1 MSKTRPTPTTAL
13 SRLRPVLALTR
24 AGMAVERGAQAF
36 WPFGSV
42 LALLA
47 AGFAFGAQDVLPLV
61 WMQAGAA
68 LIGAAAL
75 GFLAWGWRRFHWPTQ
90 AQASARLDATLP
102 GRPIAA
108 LQDNLALGGQ
118 DAGARAL
125 WAAHL
130 DRMAARL
137 PGVRAVPPHP
147 DLAPR
152 DPFALRL
159 SALTA
164 LAVALIFGAP
174 SRLAEVANLPGAF
187 GPAEAAMGPT
197 WEGWAEPPR
206 YTGKPGIYLNS
217 LDGDA
222 LDLPEGTR
230 LAFRFYGAPG
240 TIGLSETVSGA
251 APTPA
256 APSTPASP
264 PASPPAPS
272 SAPTPAT
279 SAGSDLQKQELE
291 ALQSG
296 VVEITGPGGRRFDLT
311 ILPDTA
317 PSVTLL
323 SAATRR
329 ADGKLSQPFRAQDDY
344 AIIAGRARI
353 ELDLQQVDR
362 RYGLATA
369 PEPRPALVYDLP
381 LPISGNRADFSEALV
396 EDAARHPWANLPVK
410 LTLEVEDGRAQTGAT
425 DALALELPGRRF
437 FDPLAAAL
445 IEARRDL
452 LWSVGNGARTS
463 QILKAISNRPEG
475 FVENQKV
482 YLLLRAAIRRLDGAL
497 AKGALDGAT
506 RDELAEALWAM
517 AEMLEDGGLADALAA
532 MQQAQERLSEA
543 IRNGASPDEIA
554 KLMDELKRAT
564 DDYLR
569 QLAEQAPEEDGPQFG
584 QQQPSQR
591 ITGDQ
596 IQQMMDEIQ
605 RLMEE
610 GRMAEAQE
618 LLDQLARMM
627 ENMKVTQGQG
637 GEGDM
642 PGGKAMRDLRDTLRQ
657 QQDLSDEAFREMQDG
672 FERDRQPGQRPGHWP
687 NQGQDQQGQDIP
699 PGEGQ
704 GGQKGQDGQAQDGQT
719 QDGQAQDQAEG
730 AKPGEG
736 QGALPGEGRDAEGRS
751 LAQRQRDLR
760 AELGRQ
766 QGLLPRTGNEA
777 GDAARRALDQAGRA
791 MDEAERALREGDN
804 GAAIDRQADA
814 IQALREG
821 MRSLG
826 EALAEQQGRQPGDQG
841 QRLGSAEGQ
850 TGREVPRDPL
860 GRTLGEGG
868 QLGSDESLLQ
878 GEDVY
883 RRARDLLDEIRRR
896 TGERLRPEPE
906 LDYLRRLLD
915 RF

>member
-1 MSKTRPTPTTAL
+1 MSRTRLTPTPTTAL
-13 SRLRPVLALTR
+13 LRLRPALALTR

-36 WPFGSV
+36 WPLASV
-42 LALLA
+42 LAMVA
-47 AGFAFGAQDVLPLV
+47 AGFAFGAQDVVPLI

-68 LIGAAAL
+68 LIGAVAL
-75 GFLAWGWRRFHWPTQ
+75 GFLVWGWRRFHWPTA

-108 LQDNLALGGQ
+108 LQDHLALGGQ

-164 LAVALIFGAP
+164 FVVALIFGAP
-174 SRLAEVANLPGAF
+174 SRLAEVANLPGAI
-187 GPAEAAMGPT
+187 GSAEAAMGPT

-251 APTPA
+251 APTPVAPSVA
-256 APSTPASP
+256 AP
-264 PASPPAPS
+264 SPPAPTA
-272 SAPTPAT
+272 APTTA
-279 SAGSDLQKQELE
+279 SAGSDLQKREFE

-311 ILPDTA
+311 ILPDAA

-329 ADGKLSQPFRAQDDY
+329 ADGKLSQPFRAKDDY
-344 AIIAGRARI
+344 AITAGRARI
-353 ELDLQQVDR
+353 ELDLPQVDR
-362 RYGLATA
+362 RYGLATK
-369 PEPRPALVYDLP
+369 PEPRAALVYDLP
-381 LPISGNRADFSEALV
+381 LPISGNRADFTEALV

-425 DALALELPGRRF
+425 DPLSLELPGRRF

-452 LWSVGNGARTS
+452 LWSAGNGARTS

-596 IQQMMDEIQ
+596 IQKMMDEIQ

-672 FERDRQPGQRPGHWP
+672 FERDRQ
-687 NQGQDQQGQDIP
+687 QGQQQGRQPGQGQDII
-699 PGEGQ
+699 PGERQ
-704 GGQKGQDGQAQDGQT
+704 GGQDGQP
-719 QDGQAQDQAEG
+719 QDQAEG
-730 AKPGEG
+730 QAPGEG
-736 QGALPGEGRDAEGRS
+736 QGALPGEGRDSGDGS

-760 AELGRQ
+760 TELGRQ

-896 TGERLRPEPE
+896 TGERLRPEAE